1 MDCCDNHDHQHSEKN
16 HDHQHEDCDHC
27 DHQAMDHDH
36 AAPQHSD
43 HSSHMSSPQAAG
55 DFLRRFW
62 TVTALLVPLLLLTPT
77 SLGLLGLADFA
88 LRPYLQFLIAS
99 IIFWFSQVFFQ
110 HAKHEIQ
117 VHQYGMMTLV
127 SIAVGAGYLFSA
139 AATFLP
145 SLEVEFYLEISTLIW
160 VLLFGHYLEAKSSTA
175 AGDAL
180 GEVAKLLPKQAH
192 LLKDGHQHDVAIA
205 ALNEGDVVMIKPG
218 EKVPAD
224 GVIAQGEANFNEALI
239 SGEAKPVFKKKGD
252 RVVAGAI
259 CLDGSVQVKLD
270 KVGENS
276 TVGQIQELVKQAQH
290 TKPSAQS
297 LADKAAG
304 WLTFVAL
311 TVATLTLLVWSVVA
325 GESLVFAITLAITVL
340 VIACPHALGLA
351 IPTVSTIATTLAVKN
366 GLFVKN
372 LKKLE
377 IVKDLDYVIFD
388 KTGTLT
394 EGSFRVT
401 KIIGLAGSQETVIKL
416 AASLEK
422 QSAHVIGQSI
432 IRYAKEKK
440 TKTSKVTGFKDIS
453 GKGIQ
458 GKIGKQVYYLG
469 NKALLTEH
477 NLWNKEAE
485 QLHQQHS
492 QTSHTVVTLAT
503 EGKVLGMIM
512 LADEIKPTA
521 KETIDQLH
529 ELGIKTAMLTGD
541 NQQAAQAVAEELEI
555 DDYFAEVLPENK
567 YTHVQGLQAKGN
579 KVMMVGDGV
588 NDAPALTQ
596 ADVGVAIGA
605 GTDVAVEAGDVVL
618 TRNQPRDIV
627 NLVILA
633 RKVYRKMIENLIW
646 ALGYNIIAIPAAAGV
661 FIPWGFRLRPDV
673 GALLMSLSSV
683 IVVINA
689 LALKRINLKN

>member
-1 MDCCDNHDHQHSEKN
+1 M
-16 HDHQHEDCDHC
+16 
-27 DHQAMDHDH
+27 
-36 AAPQHSD
+36 
-43 HSSHMSSPQAAG
+43 
-55 DFLRRFW
+55 
-62 TVTALLVPLLLLTPT
+62 
-77 SLGLLGLADFA
+77 
-88 LRPYLQFLIAS
+88 
-99 IIFWFSQVFFQ
+99 
-110 HAKHEIQ
+110 
-117 VHQYGMMTLV
+117 
-127 SIAVGAGYLFSA
+127 LFRS
-139 AATFLP
+139 
-145 SLEVEFYLEISTLIW
+145 
-160 VLLFGHYLEAKSSTA
+160 
-175 AGDAL
+175 
-180 GEVAKLLPKQAH
+180 
-192 LLKDGHQHDVAIA
+192 
-205 ALNEGDVVMIKPG
+205 LNEGDVVMIKPG

-596 ADVGVAIGA
+596 ADVGVAIEIGRA
-605 GTDVAVEAGDVVL
+605 HV
-618 TRNQPRDIV
+618 
-627 NLVILA
+627 
-633 RKVYRKMIENLIW
+633 
-646 ALGYNIIAIPAAAGV
+646 
-661 FIPWGFRLRPDV
+661 
-673 GALLMSLSSV
+673 
-683 IVVINA
+683 
-689 LALKRINLKN
+689 